1 MTTITPSEAIAAV
14 RKNLDEQEI
23 NAAAL
28 YPSGNPDTSDNDSLD
43 SIISKTLPEAIN
55 AVQGEAPLAMLEGVA
70 GTPPTSASFLD
81 NVLTFSFTTAQI
93 LRLVAF
99 QAVDSAVVLGEWIP
113 EYSPEGR
120 KQLDQYV
127 RGTYDDPALVK
138 LQGKQQ
144 FRYYT
149 VQPATAITY
158 EENPASAIA
167 RFDYVPRQEYAANA
181 VSYSVA
187 DLLKESALLHLTGM
201 VLAIY
206 GETDKAQYFIS
217 KAKIQ

>member
-1 MTTITPSEAIAAV
+1 MTTITPSEAIEAV

-28 YPSGNPDTSDNDSLD
+28 YPTGSPDTSDNDSLD
-43 SIISKTLPEAIN
+43 SIIRKTLPEAIN
-55 AVQGEAPLAMLEGVA
+55 AVQAEAPLALIEGVA
-70 GTPPTSASFLD
+70 GSPTGASFSN
-81 NVLTFSFTTAQI
+81 NVLAFSFTTAQI

-99 QAVDSAVVLGEWIP
+99 QSVDSAVVLGEWTP

-120 KQLDQYV
+120 KQLDTYV
-127 RGTYDDPALVK
+127 RGTYDDPVLVK
-138 LQGKQQ
+138 IQGKQQ

-149 VQPATAITY
+149 VLPATATTY
-158 EENPASAIA
+158 ASAPASAVA
-167 RFDYVPRQEYAANA
+167 RFDYVPLQTYAAAA

-206 GETDKAQYFIS
+206 GEADKAQYFFN

>member
-1 MTTITPSEAIAAV
+1 MTTITPSEAVAAV
-14 RKNLDEQEI
+14 RKNFDEQEI
-23 NAAAL
+23 NASAM
-28 YPSGNPDTSDNDSLD
+28 YPTGSPDTTDNDALD
-43 SIISKTLPEAIN
+43 SIIKKTLPEAIN
-55 AVQGEAPLAMLEGVA
+55 AVQGEAPLALLEGVA
-70 GTPPTSASFLD
+70 GSPTGASFSN

-99 QAVDSAVVLGEWIP
+99 QAVDSAVVLGEWVP

-120 KQLDQYV
+120 KQQNPYV
-127 RGTYDDPALVK
+127 RGVYDDPVLVK

-149 VQPATAITY
+149 VLAATASTY
-158 EENPASAIA
+158 ADAPASAVA
-167 RFDYVPRQEYAANA
+167 RFDYVPLQVYASNA
-181 VSYSVA
+181 ASYSVA

-206 GETDKAQYFIS
+206 GEADKANYFFQ

>member
-43 SIISKTLPEAIN
+43 SIITKTLPEAIN

-70 GTPPTSASFLD
+70 GIPTGASFAN
-81 NVLTFSFTTAQI
+81 NVLSFSFTTAQI

-99 QAVDSAVVLGEWIP
+99 QAVDSAVVLGEFTP

-120 KQLDQYV
+120 KQQNPYV
-127 RGTYDDPALVK
+127 RGTYDDPVLVK
-138 LQGKQQ
+138 IQGKQQ
-144 FRYYT
+144 FRYYS
-149 VQPATAITY
+149 VLPATVTTY
-158 EENPASAIA
+158 TSTPASAIS

-206 GETDKAQYFIS
+206 GESDKAQYFFS